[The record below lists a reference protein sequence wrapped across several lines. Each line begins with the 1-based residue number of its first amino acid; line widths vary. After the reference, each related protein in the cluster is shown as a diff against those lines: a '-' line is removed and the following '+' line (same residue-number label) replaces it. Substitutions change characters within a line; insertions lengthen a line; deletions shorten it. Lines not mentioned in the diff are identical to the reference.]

1 MLYTIYYILYTIYVA
16 PRSCLNYLLLLST
29 SSAFPL
35 WLTARQGKIRMAGE
49 NPNGRG
55 KSEWQGKIC
64 SKKITQNVG

>member
-29 SSAFPL
+29 PIPL
-35 WLTARQGKIRMAGE
+35 PPFRFGLRQ
-49 NPNGRG
+49 GRG